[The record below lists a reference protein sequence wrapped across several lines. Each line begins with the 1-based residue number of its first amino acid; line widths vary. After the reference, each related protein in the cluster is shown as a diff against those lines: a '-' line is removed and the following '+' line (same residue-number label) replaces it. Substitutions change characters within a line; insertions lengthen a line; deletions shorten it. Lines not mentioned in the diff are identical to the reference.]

1 MVLRLGVPLLQ
12 IRNQARER
20 PAWFSARM
28 LAGGAFAAGMV
39 ALAEIFGRRLGAG
52 TRMLAAAYPAAYAAG
67 LRLLLD
73 RLLAALF
80 PLISLSQAAAA
91 LAYFFGNPD
100 LKLILALPI
109 PPLHFFL
116 MRGARVFATASGFFY
131 LLFIPLLWG
140 FGGKPF
146 AMKALIPLT
155 LYMAIAFFLGL
166 SAVLALANLFRVTA
180 LHRAFAVAFALY
192 AVVFIL
198 AFRSA
203 RPERMFASPAAF
215 LQTLQRPLPAPFLPP
230 ARTASTLVDL
240 HLGRGAAVDPLTA
253 GVCLLLGLASC
264 AAFTAGYSRAFSRSR
279 SQAGRKEERVKP
291 RVPQASFFPAL
302 AVKEWLRILRSPTRL
317 AQVLLMAGLLFLY
330 IFNLAHLPMKGD
342 PILVPLYKGLHVFLT
357 GFILSALGLRFAF
370 PAASME
376 GDAVVFFRSLPVS
389 ASAVWAAKSAAY
401 FIVFLAV
408 SILLNGAAWF
418 SLPMAVPDFLWMNLA
433 GAVLALLAS
442 AGGVALGM
450 VHPKYKNANPLQVG
464 FSPEG
469 LGYFFLSLAAT
480 SATAWLFMRS
490 AVLELLG

>member
-1 MVLRLGVPLLQ
+1 MFLRPGVPLLQ
-12 IRNQARER
+12 IKNQARER

-39 ALAEIFGRRLGAG
+39 LLAEIFGRRLGTG
-52 TRMLAAAYPAAYAAG
+52 TRALASAFPAAYAAG

-80 PLISLSQAAAA
+80 PLISLSQAAAVLA
-91 LAYFFGNPD
+91 LFFGNPD

-109 PPLHFFL
+109 PPVRFFL
-116 MRGARVFATASGFFY
+116 VRGARIFATASGFFY

-140 FGGKPF
+140 FGGATF
-146 AMKALIPLT
+146 ALKAILPLT
-155 LYMAIAFFLGL
+155 LYMAAAFFLGL
-166 SAVLALANLFRVTA
+166 LAVLALANLFHVAA
-180 LHRAFAVAFALY
+180 LHRAFAVVFALY
-192 AVVFIL
+192 AVAFIL

-203 RPERMFASPAAF
+203 RPEQMFASPAAF
-215 LQTLQRPLPAPFLPP
+215 LQTLQRSLPAPLLPP
-230 ARTASTLVDL
+230 ARTASALVDL
-240 HLGRGAAVDPLTA
+240 HLGHGAALDSLMA
-253 GVCLLLGLASC
+253 GLCLLLGA
-264 AAFTAGYSRAFSRSR
+264 AAFAAFAAGYSRAFSRSR
-279 SQAGRKEERVKP
+279 SQAGHREERVKP
-291 RVPQASFFPAL
+291 RVPQTPFFLAL

-330 IFNLAHLPMKGD
+330 VFNLAHLPMKAD
-342 PILVPLYKGLHVFLT
+342 PILVPLYKGLHVFLV

-389 ASAVWAAKSAAY
+389 ASVAWAAKSAAY

-450 VHPKYKNANPLQVG
+450 IHPKYKNANPLQVG

-480 SATAWLFMRS
+480 SVTAWLFMRS
-490 AVLELLG
+490 AILELLG